1 MENTAHQLRGQLSR
15 DRTEL
20 QGKGRECCIR
30 MNSPGGGDPMVET
43 HLSEQPED
51 DGKLPETRGIKTR
64 ATETQLKNILL
75 MQNLK
80 TEHLQAK

>member
-1 MENTAHQLRGQLSR
+1 MA
-15 DRTEL
+15 
-20 QGKGRECCIR
+20 
-30 MNSPGGGDPMVET
+30 ET
-43 HLSEQPED
+43 HFSEQPED